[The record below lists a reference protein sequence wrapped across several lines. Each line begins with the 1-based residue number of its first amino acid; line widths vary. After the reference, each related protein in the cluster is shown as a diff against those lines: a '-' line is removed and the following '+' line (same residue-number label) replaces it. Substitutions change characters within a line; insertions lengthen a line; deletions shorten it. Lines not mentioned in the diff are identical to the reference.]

1 MTAAKPEY
9 PLTLI
14 VVKGGELAWLGHL
27 DVARALERALRRA
40 DLPVRFT
47 EGFHKRIKMRLPEP
61 LPLGV
66 GSDGERY
73 VLQLDAPVDPAV
85 ALAPLAGALP
95 RGLEVVAVLP
105 GSHPEKKDVP
115 LLLEFEAESASE
127 LAEAFAALAQPLPV
141 LGGEWRLVE
150 PVSELPDGGRALVRL
165 EAPPGARVSVGRFLE
180 ALRSAR
186 AGGLALRRVWRRV
199 AWQVTD
205 GSLPSPTPFLPAA
218 PASDGGD
225 GSGMDRSATR
235 PPSVEPS

>member
-14 VVKGGELAWLGHL
+14 VEKGGELAWLGHL

-73 VLQLDAPVDPAV
+73 VLQLDAPVEPTV

-95 RGLEVVAVLP
+95 RGLRVVAVLP

-115 LLLEFEAESASE
+115 LTLEFEAESAEE
-127 LAEAFAALAQPLPV
+127 LAAAFAALPTPLPA
-141 LGGEWRLVE
+141 LGGGWRLVE
-150 PVSELPDGGRALVRL
+150 PVTALPDGARAVVLL

-180 ALRSAR
+180 ALRATRPS
-186 AGGLALRRVWRRV
+186 GLALRRVWRRV
-199 AWQVTD
+199 AWQAVE
-205 GSLPSPTPFLPAA
+205 GSLPSPAPFVRESRAEV
-218 PASDGGD
+218 GMD
-225 GSGMDRSATR
+225 GST
-235 PPSVEPS
+235 PPPPGAEQR